1 MANAAFKH
9 VEQLLSDYPLYP
21 REISKR
27 KMALAYP
34 LRPVD
39 ENIGGS
45 HVSSSSS
52 AQERYVVTL
61 DQDRRLIALET
72 QYLTISDCLKLLN
85 DDELRVIQL
94 RYFGKSSRLPWEQ
107 VAKGSKYSK
116 SQCLRIRDELVTNI
130 GRKLGMMD

>member
-1 MANAAFKH
+1 MASPAFKL
-9 VEQLLSDYPLYP
+9 VEQLLEDYPHYDT
-21 REISKR
+21 EITKR
-27 KMALAYP
+27 KLALAYP
-34 LRPVD
+34 VREVD

-45 HVSSSSS
+45 HVSSNSS

-94 RYFGKSSRLPWEQ
+94 RYFGKTSRLPWEE

-116 SQCLRIRDELVTNI
+116 SQCLRIRDELVTDI